1 MHESQESTG
10 LSSVLLSDYNETPLV
25 KSKDN
30 QSYWHDH
37 FKSWEKS
44 GLSQAAYCRHNDLKY
59 CLFHYWKRKLSK
71 PSQPSVHSDWIP
83 YIYVYQI

>member
-10 LSSVLLSDYNETPLV
+10 LSSEFLSANNETPLV
-25 KSKDN
+25 RSKVIP
-30 QSYWHDH
+30 SFWHDH
-37 FKSWEKS
+37 FKGWEKS
-44 GLSQAAYCRHNDLKY
+44 GLSQATYCRRNDLKN
-59 CLFHYWKRKLSK
+59 CLFHYWKRKRSK